1 MSWMLFIWLD
11 DHKNDYSYTGH
22 YRKGNKMT
30 NKSGIQ
36 SYGELVLLSQSFSF
50 CNKLTLKDRNN
61 MGLR

>member
-11 DHKNDYSYTGH
+11 DHKNDYSYTGQ

-36 SYGELVLLSQSFSF
+36 SYGELVLIIPIFFVLQ
-50 CNKLTLKDRNN
+50 
-61 MGLR
+61 